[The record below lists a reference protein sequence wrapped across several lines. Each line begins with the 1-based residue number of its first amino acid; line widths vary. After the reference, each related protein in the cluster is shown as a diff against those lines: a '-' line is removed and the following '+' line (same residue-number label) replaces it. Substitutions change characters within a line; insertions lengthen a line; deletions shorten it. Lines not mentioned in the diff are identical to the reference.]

1 MGRRTIIPVSGSGRE
16 RGALQLPGGRIRLFA
31 AAQDLIMGR
40 TFVLS

>member
-1 MGRRTIIPVSGSGRE
+1 MVLRPGNDSG
-16 RGALQLPGGRIRLFA
+16 RGALQLPEGRIRLFA